1 VSSQPAVCFHKV
13 CFSYAAEAVLSD
25 VDFDIL
31 PADNVC
37 VVGPNGGGK
46 TTLLKLMLGLL
57 KPDSGHIRVF
67 GEAPEKMQGALG
79 YVPQHMHFD
88 PVFPVRAIDVV
99 LMGQVGRR
107 SFGFSTRGDRRR
119 AEAALDQVGQL
130 AQAQAQFAELSG
142 GQRQAVL
149 IARALVGSPRAI
161 LLDEPD
167 AHIDP
172 GRRDKLKQL
181 LDYLPTD
188 ITRIMVSHNMDFVV
202 SSVEKVICVH
212 RHVHVHP
219 TSALTAE
226 RIRNLFGSDLRLVR
240 HDREHP
246 TATGHHHPLPAG
258 EPDGGEY

>member
-1 VSSQPAVCFHKV
+1 MKSQPAVCFQGV
-13 CFSYAAEAVLSD
+13 SFGYGSEAVLTD

-31 PADNVC
+31 ASDNVC

-67 GEAPEKMQGALG
+67 GQQPEKMQGALG

-88 PVFPVRAIDVV
+88 PVFPVRALDVV
-99 LMGQVGRR
+99 LMGRVGRG
-107 SFGFSTRGDRRR
+107 SFGFATREDRKL
-119 AEAALDQVGQL
+119 AEAALDQVGQA
-130 AQAQAQFAELSG
+130 AQAQAQFSELSG

-149 IARALVGSPRAI
+149 IARALVGAPRAI

-181 LDYLPTD
+181 LDFLPTD
-188 ITRIMVSHNMDFVV
+188 ITRILVSHNMDFVV

-219 TSALTAE
+219 TSELTAE

-240 HDREHP
+240 HDRDHP
-246 TATGHHHPLPAG
+246 SAAGHHHPLV
-258 EPDGGEY
+258 DVDQGGPH